1 MAQLL
6 DPDFTDD
13 AEDRKDLEF
22 ARQVSQRIAEGR
34 ERLVSLDELAR
45 ELGLSDRPAR
55 G

>member
-1 MAQLL
+1 MAFPI
-6 DPDFTDD
+6 DPQPANDV
-13 AEDRKDLEF
+13 EDREDLEI

-45 ELGLSDRPAR
+45 ELGLNDRPAR

>member
-1 MAQLL
+1 MALPI
-6 DPDFTDD
+6 DPHSANDV
-13 AEDRKDLEF
+13 EDGEDLVL

-45 ELGLSDRPAR
+45 ELALNDRPAR